1 MMFVSKLFPCLL
13 LAIIVPSASETLEDK
28 FAAFLEVLENVQSE
42 VSSISNVVGDQ
53 CPCFDDVA
61 LNGTETIQDV
71 ECFQTKIA
79 VLRNGLNAL
88 LASAQSLDAT
98 TGCPLGGAVLID
110 LCNSTVVESGGSQNN
125 TQESTTIVDYTFGPF
140 NESSYE
146 LDYFGND
153 PFVVGCRI
161 VPGGPDVRLGGA
173 TDAPLTASAVGTGI
187 AYFEPT
193 DEVYVAIT
201 FTNASLNG
209 VYAFNRTGFPD
220 IRLVFPYGG
229 TTGQLYLSGGFLY
242 MVDGQIILRIA
253 DGDSSWSLVT
263 AWPLVPIGFAV
274 QDDGTMA
281 FCESSGALWLFNPGT
296 FFFRQLK
303 QPNPVSCASLELHNG
318 LIYVANEGSSVIEA
332 FNSSALGTD
341 GAMPVTFNSSTTCP
355 LLVIDPRF
363 WYEVF

>member
-13 LAIIVPSASETLEDK
+13 LAIIVPSASETLEEK
-28 FAAFLEVLENVQSE
+28 FAAFLEVLENIKSE
-42 VSSISNVVGDQ
+42 VSNISNVLADQ
-53 CPCFDDVA
+53 CPCFEDVV

-79 VLRNGLNAL
+79 VFRNGFNAL
-88 LASAQSLDAT
+88 LASAKSLNAT
-98 TGCPLGGAVLID
+98 TGCPLGGAVFIN
-110 LCNSTVVESGGSQNN
+110 LCNSTSDESGGSQNN

-140 NESSYE
+140 NENSYE

-153 PFVVGCRI
+153 PFVVRCRI

-187 AYFEPT
+187 VYLEPT
-193 DEVYVAIT
+193 NEVYVAIT
-201 FTNASLNG
+201 FDDTSLNG

-220 IRLVFPYGG
+220 IRLVFPYDGP
-229 TTGQLYLSGGFLY
+229 TGQLYLSGDFLY
-242 MVDGQIILRIA
+242 MVDGPKIFRIA
-253 DGDSSWSLVT
+253 DGDSSWTLVIT
-263 AWPLVPIGFAV
+263 WLLVPIGFAV

-296 FFFRQLK
+296 FFFRQVK

-318 LIYVANEGSSVIEA
+318 LIYVASEGSSMVEV
-332 FNSSALGTD
+332 FNSSAVGTD
-341 GAMPVTFNSSTTCP
+341 DVMPFNLNTSTTCP

-363 WYEVF
+363 